1 MNTKQWFSDFA
12 RGASLGTGILP
23 GVSVGTVGIIV
34 NVYDKLLGAIDGL
47 RRKKTF
53 WNSLLA
59 LLPIA
64 IGCILAVVVI
74 LLFWHKVA
82 YPHFP
87 FPMIAVLAGFVLGA
101 LPIMIQEIRGEKVGF
116 AYILRMGI
124 GFIIAAGIGILAY
137 LSAAGI
143 LPLNMNFAGPIDDP
157 FHNVWIF
164 IIVLVVGFFAAV
176 SCLVPGISGS
186 MVMFIFGLYNPIVNL
201 FLSQRDA
208 EGNIIH
214 ASIFHETSRLGGGLA
229 IIGVLLVGMLIGFL
243 ATSKLMKS
251 LLENHRKG
259 TFTVIVGFV
268 LGSVVSMFFN
278 NDMYGV
284 YNNPSLN
291 VPLQYIL
298 GGVLFLV
305 ALILTFLLVR
315 KTAIKK
321 VENLANEEKK

>member
-47 RRKKTF
+47 RKKKTF

-64 IGCILAVVVI
+64 IGCILAVVLI
-74 LLFWHKVA
+74 LLFWHKLA
-82 YPHFP
+82 YPYFP
-87 FPMIAVLAGFVLGA
+87 FPTIAALAGFVIGA
-101 LPIMIQEIRGEKVGF
+101 LPIMINEIRGEKVSGI
-116 AYILRMGI
+116 YLLRMGI
-124 GFIIAAGIGILAY
+124 GFVIAAGIGILAY
-137 LSAAGI
+137 LSAAKI
-143 LPLNMNFAGPIDDP
+143 LPLDMNFAGPIDDP
-157 FHNVWIF
+157 FHNAWIF
-164 IIVLVVGFFAAV
+164 LIVLIVGFFAAV

-208 EGNIIH
+208 QGNIIH

-243 ATSKLMKS
+243 ATSKLMKG

-259 TFTVIVGFV
+259 TFTIIVGFV
-268 LGSVVSMFFN
+268 CGSVVSMFFN

-284 YNNPSLN
+284 YHNPNLN
-291 VPLQYIL
+291 VWWQYVIGAL
-298 GGVLFLV
+298 LFVV
-305 ALILTFLLVR
+305 AMALTFFLVR
-315 KTAIKK
+315 KTATKNGK
-321 VENLANEEKK
+321 SENNATEA